1 LYTSVQTHTRNDTM
15 TQPTLPQ
22 RMKPKQIALE
32 FGIGLSS
39 VWNYA
44 KLGYLHPIRVTAGC
58 TVFNRQEVED
68 FFSGKSYKI
77 ANQ

>member
-1 LYTSVQTHTRNDTM
+1 M
-15 TQPTLPQ
+15 TQTTLPQ
-22 RMKPKQIALE
+22 RIRAKQIALE

-44 KLGYLHPIRVTAGC
+44 KLGYLRPIKVTTGC
-58 TVFNRQEVED
+58 TVFNRTEVED

-77 ANQ
+77 TNQ